1 MYQAAIKALA
11 HAEVGHGAIDAP
23 DGRSFLDNPLCGDC
37 VGMEVSVANGR
48 ISAVAHQVR
57 GCLLCRAAASL
68 IGKHAIG
75 MRREEVDLLES
86 RVGEMLEKQTPPPAG
101 WNELTVFAPVHDH
114 PSRYTCVKLPFAA
127 LSAAMRSVVSR
138 R

>member
-1 MYQAAIKALA
+1 MYQTAIKALA
-11 HAEVGHGAIDAP
+11 NAEVGHGAIDTP

-37 VGMEVSVANGR
+37 VGMEVSVSGGR
-48 ISAVAHQVR
+48 ITAVAHQVR

-75 MRREEVDLLES
+75 MRRDEATLLES
-86 RVGEMLEKQTPPPAG
+86 RVAEMLEKQTPPPPG
-101 WNELTVFAPVHDH
+101 WDELSVFAPVHAH

-127 LSAAMRSVVSR
+127 LNAAMRTVTRSR
-138 R
+138 